1 MAKLY
6 CVPLGHSPRS
16 LFYDKLQSI
25 GYDKGVLVLP
35 SRLLMHQ
42 AQREANIRTIDI
54 DFLATTI
61 LNDNGYL
68 NLKPINSRSQE
79 LVIKDLV
86 KFLAQRDKL
95 EYFEALAEKQG
106 FIKAL
111 ASLVRQLSRSGVT
124 EVQIMN
130 ALGNWGRTGNQGQ
143 KDWEI
148 SQLYALYRKYLK
160 DNDWFDLEGKYRLAI
175 KVLQEEKVKLRWQ
188 EVCISDFYTFDALQ
202 LEFIKALSKRTNVS
216 VGLMYEAQNSE
227 VFKAVENIYGA
238 LMNFCDLEKV
248 SLLTSK
254 APENVRLCQFPDRE
268 MEMAWV
274 LTEVK
279 GLLRNGVDAKEILV
293 TFRKFDNYNGNVD

>member
-16 LFYDKLQSI
+16 LFYDKLQSV

-130 ALGNWGRTGNQGQ
+130 ALENWGRTGNQGQ

-216 VGLMYEAQNSE
+216 VGLMYE
-227 VFKAVENIYGA
+227 
-238 LMNFCDLEKV
+238 
-248 SLLTSK
+248 
-254 APENVRLCQFPDRE
+254 
-268 MEMAWV
+268 
-274 LTEVK
+274 
-279 GLLRNGVDAKEILV
+279 
-293 TFRKFDNYNGNVD
+293 